1 MPPRVCLH
9 RCFDLRVNSSHFV
22 CFESWLSVVVALR
35 RGFAAMFAPK
45 VTDNDAYAL
54 LALRSA
60 PSSPAARRSMSWSPA
75 GEERGVALARLEGRD
90 FEFTMRKNRAT
101 IGRSSSKGDVDIDMG
116 RSSFVSRNHL
126 EIFCV
131 EGAPADTLRFF
142 LVCNG
147 KNGIFV
153 DGFFQRKGAEP
164 LELPRT
170 CVLVALTC
178 HRWVIIVAKV
188 ISVIRNVKYEQFKSL
203 LKHFHVGVRLPMS
216 IVPVAYLCI
225 RNILLIN

>member
-1 MPPRVCLH
+1 MQVQIRAALELFLTTDAAPSSVCLH
-9 RCFDLRVNSSHFV
+9 RCFDLRVNSSHFACLFLCGV
-22 CFESWLSVVVALR
+22 WYSGFR
-35 RGFAAMFAPK
+35 RRFLAMFAPK

-90 FEFTMRKNRAT
+90 FEFTMRKRRAT

-131 EGAPADTLRFF
+131 DGAPTSGSTVAPADSLRFF

-164 LELPRT
+164 LELPRMY
-170 CVLVALTC
+170 VLLFSQY
-178 HRWVIIVAKV
+178 V
-188 ISVIRNVKYEQFKSL
+188 ISFNESL
-203 LKHFHVGVRLPMS
+203 HLTGRSYV
-216 IVPVAYLCI
+216 
-225 RNILLIN
+225 

>member
-1 MPPRVCLH
+1 
-9 RCFDLRVNSSHFV
+9 
-22 CFESWLSVVVALR
+22 
-35 RGFAAMFAPK
+35 MFAPK

-90 FEFTMRKNRAT
+90 FEFIMRKSRAT

-126 EIFCV
+126 EIFCI
-131 EGAPADTLRFF
+131 EGAQSSGLAGSSDTLRFF

-170 CVLVALTC
+170 CVL
-178 HRWVIIVAKV
+178 IVFTYN
-188 ISVIRNVKYEQFKSL
+188 SGYW
-203 LKHFHVGVRLPMS
+203 
-216 IVPVAYLCI
+216 
-225 RNILLIN
+225 

>member
-1 MPPRVCLH
+1 
-9 RCFDLRVNSSHFV
+9 
-22 CFESWLSVVVALR
+22 
-35 RGFAAMFAPK
+35 MFAPK

-60 PSSPAARRSMSWSPA
+60 PSSPTARRSVSWSPA
-75 GEERGVALARLEGRD
+75 GEEHGVALARLEGRG
-90 FEFTMRKNRAT
+90 FEFTMRKRRAT

-126 EIFCV
+126 EIFCI
-131 EGAPADTLRFF
+131 EDAAPSGSAVVMSDSLRFF

-164 LELPRT
+164 LELPRM
-170 CVLVALTC
+170 CVLSVL
-178 HRWVIIVAKV
+178 HV
-188 ISVIRNVKYEQFKSL
+188 ISTNEPLFL
-203 LKHFHVGVRLPMS
+203 TG
-216 IVPVAYLCI
+216 
-225 RNILLIN
+225 

>member
-1 MPPRVCLH
+1 
-9 RCFDLRVNSSHFV
+9 
-22 CFESWLSVVVALR
+22 
-35 RGFAAMFAPK
+35 MFAPK

-90 FEFTMRKNRAT
+90 FEFTMRKRRAT

-131 EGAPADTLRFF
+131 EGAPSSGTAVSLRFF

-164 LELPRT
+164 LELPRM
-170 CVLVALTC
+170 CVFVLQQLSWYCRIRPRQAALGKNS
-178 HRWVIIVAKV
+178 ALQY
-188 ISVIRNVKYEQFKSL
+188 S
-203 LKHFHVGVRLPMS
+203 
-216 IVPVAYLCI
+216 
-225 RNILLIN
+225 

>member
-1 MPPRVCLH
+1 
-9 RCFDLRVNSSHFV
+9 
-22 CFESWLSVVVALR
+22 
-35 RGFAAMFAPK
+35 MFAPK

-60 PSSPAARRSMSWSPA
+60 PSSPAARRSVSWSPA
-75 GEERGVALARLEGRD
+75 GEEHGVALARLEGRD
-90 FEFTMRKNRAT
+90 FEFTMRKRRAT

-131 EGAPADTLRFF
+131 EGAPAADSLRFF

-164 LELPRT
+164 LELPRM
-170 CVLVALTC
+170 CVSFL
-178 HRWVIIVAKV
+178 
-188 ISVIRNVKYEQFKSL
+188 NV
-203 LKHFHVGVRLPMS
+203 
-216 IVPVAYLCI
+216 
-225 RNILLIN
+225 

>member
-1 MPPRVCLH
+1 
-9 RCFDLRVNSSHFV
+9 
-22 CFESWLSVVVALR
+22 
-35 RGFAAMFAPK
+35 MFAPK

-60 PSSPAARRSMSWSPA
+60 PSSPAARRSVSWSPA

-90 FEFTMRKNRAT
+90 FEFTMRKRRAT

-126 EIFCV
+126 EIFCID
-131 EGAPADTLRFF
+131 GASSSGSAPADTLRFF

-164 LELPRT
+164 LELPR
-170 CVLVALTC
+170 
-178 HRWVIIVAKV
+178 
-188 ISVIRNVKYEQFKSL
+188 
-203 LKHFHVGVRLPMS
+203 M
-216 IVPVAYLCI
+216 
-225 RNILLIN
+225 

>member
-1 MPPRVCLH
+1 VTVVETGAALELFLAPPVAPSGVCLH
-9 RCFDLRVNSSHFV
+9 RCFDLGVNSSHFV
-22 CFESWLSVVVALR
+22 CFGLRWRFSVGLQR
-35 RGFAAMFAPK
+35 QSAAMFAPK

-60 PSSPAARRSMSWSPA
+60 PSSPAARRSLSWSPA
-75 GEERGVALARLEGRD
+75 GEEHGVALARLEGRD
-90 FEFTMRKNRAT
+90 FDFTMRKRRAT

-131 EGAPADTLRFF
+131 DGASGSAAASTPDLLRFF

-164 LELPRT
+164 LELPRMSVLLF
-170 CVLVALTC
+170 CVIYNMT
-178 HRWVIIVAKV
+178 
-188 ISVIRNVKYEQFKSL
+188 
-203 LKHFHVGVRLPMS
+203 
-216 IVPVAYLCI
+216 
-225 RNILLIN
+225 